1 MTRETPTTPEPLAL
15 TVREVLRIVP
25 LGRTA
30 VYDAIKRGD
39 IPSVRVGGR
48 VLIPRAALA
57 RMFGAGPIEEPR
69 SAA

>member
-1 MTRETPTTPEPLAL
+1 MTDNTPTTTEPLAL

-30 VYDAIKRGD
+30 IYDAIRRGD

-48 VLIPRAALA
+48 VLIPVAALKEKFGVGTPQQGAA
-57 RMFGAGPIEEPR
+57 R
-69 SAA
+69 

>member
-1 MTRETPTTPEPLAL
+1 MTRETPTTTAPIAL

-30 VYDAIKRGD
+30 VYDAIRRGD

-48 VLIPRAALA
+48 VLIPRAALE
-57 RMFGAGPIEEPR
+57 RMFAIEPAQAPR